1 MMNNTTTGDLQ
12 WEAFKG
18 GDRKAFEVIYRTY
31 ASTLVHYGL
40 KITPDTM
47 LVEDS
52 IQDLFIELWKSR
64 AQLASTSSIKFYLFR
79 ALRFKIQRNKKT
91 SHSEQMDPIEDYLSL
106 LTSSSHEDLY
116 IHNEIQIL
124 QLANIKDT
132 LEKLPLR
139 QKEAINLRYYHQF
152 SNEEIA
158 QIMDINYH
166 SACKFIYAGLK
177 NLKENIKMS
186 AMAVSFLTTI
196 LFI

>member
-1 MMNNTTTGDLQ
+1 MDNLTTNDLQ

-18 GDRKAFEVIYRTY
+18 GDRKVFELIYRTY
-31 ASTLVHYGL
+31 ASILVHYGL
-40 KITPDTM
+40 KITPDAM

-64 AQLASTSSIKFYLFR
+64 AQLTSTSSVKFYLFK

-106 LTSSSHEDLY
+106 LTSSSHEDNY

-124 QLANIKDT
+124 QLANINAT

-177 NLKENIKMS
+177 NLKDNLKLSSMTL
-186 AMAVSFLTTI
+186 SFLTTL